1 MPVFIHQDDAL
12 DVMAQIEGE
21 RWKEKQL
28 AITPESSDWGV
39 SFYAFLAEYRRYAA
53 SGSTRNPADVSLSV
67 HHMRVNMPV
76 IYGHHGWNRYGVRGD
91 GVIEFLVMQARCD
104 EDFEKAKALGFD
116 LFPSA
121 SQKLLG

>member
-1 MPVFIHQDDAL
+1 
-12 DVMAQIEGE
+12 
-21 RWKEKQL
+21 
-28 AITPESSDWGV
+28 
-39 SFYAFLAEYRRYAA
+39 
-53 SGSTRNPADVSLSV
+53 
-67 HHMRVNMPV
+67 MRVNMPV